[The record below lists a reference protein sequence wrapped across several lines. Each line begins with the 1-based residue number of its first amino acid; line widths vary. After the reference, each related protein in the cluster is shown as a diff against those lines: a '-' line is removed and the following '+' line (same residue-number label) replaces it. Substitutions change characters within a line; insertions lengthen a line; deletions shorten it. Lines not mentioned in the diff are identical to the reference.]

1 MCELICCIIA
11 TVAAVINVKCFFKTS
26 KVKKELE
33 AIIDKELETL
43 NLDAEQR
50 CRVCAEIC
58 KFKDSNMGLEELEGQ
73 CSICPLNQI

>member
-1 MCELICCIIA
+1 MSELICCIIA
-11 TVAAVINVKCFFKTS
+11 AVATVINTKCVFKTS

-33 AIIDKELETL
+33 AIIDKELATL
-43 NLDAEQR
+43 KLNAEQR

-58 KFKDSNMGLEELEGQ
+58 KFKDSDMGLEELEWQ